1 MPALTAKGRIQK
13 GKDLENWVVAQL
25 VTKELDPRAKRSYG
39 SGNSNG
45 IKADI
50 DTSLT
55 ILGQAAGF
63 ECKHMDKINVPEAWR
78 QTTKLCNFGYEPIL
92 VIKQTA
98 DQYGNTKA
106 VIYLDTLLEMLVKIR
121 ELESKLSEM
130 DD

>member
-13 GKDLENWVVAQL
+13 GKNLENYVVEQL
-25 VTKELDPRAKRSYG
+25 VEKELDLRAKRSYG

-78 QTTKLCNFGYEPIL
+78 QTIKLCNLGYEPIL

-98 DQYGNTKA
+98 DDYGNTKA
-106 VIYLDTLLEMLVKIR
+106 VIFLDTLLELIKKANK
-121 ELESKLSEM
+121 KL
-130 DD
+130 